1 MSVAAEYN
9 AIIQDLANVPFS
21 FFFLTT
27 SFGSKILSPSTGIIL
42 NNEMDD
48 FSYPGITNSFGIP
61 PSPNNFPIPGKTPL
75 SSMVPTV
82 IVDREGD
89 VRLVTGAS
97 GGTKITSNVGQVI
110 LRDILF
116 DKNVKEAIDA
126 KRLHHQLSPMTAQHE
141 VGFWQVGAPSCYVS
155 YGI

>member
-1 MSVAAEYN
+1 MSDAAVKKSDPESC
-9 AIIQDLANVPFS
+9 DFS
-21 FFFLTT
+21 FSFLTT
-27 SFGSKILSPSTGIIL
+27 SFGAKILSPSTGIIV

-48 FSYPGITNSFGIP
+48 FSYPGITNSFGVP

-89 VRLVTGAS
+89 VRLVAGAS

-110 LRDILF
+110 LRDIFF
-116 DKNVKEAIDA
+116 DKNVKVAIDA
-126 KRLHHQLSPMTAQHE
+126 KRLHHQLSPMTAQYE
-141 VGFWQVGAPSCYVS
+141 VGFWQVRATSGYVS
-155 YGI
+155 CGI